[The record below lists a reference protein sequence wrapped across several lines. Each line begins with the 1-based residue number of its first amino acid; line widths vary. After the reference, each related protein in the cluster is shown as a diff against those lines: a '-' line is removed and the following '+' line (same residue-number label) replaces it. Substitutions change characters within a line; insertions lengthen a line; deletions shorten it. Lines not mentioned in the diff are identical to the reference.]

1 MILVNLTNL
10 FKFIYGQ
17 LQSKWQ
23 KMVNSKRPKNSKE
36 RINNLEQFLTDF
48 SSRRGIYVWL
58 LVYLN
63 SLKMNR

>member
-23 KMVNSKRPKNSKE
+23 KMVNSKRQKNSKE